1 MKIAKFP
8 YNSKS
13 RFWISVFT
21 ILVLLLTPFVS
32 IISQAPTAHATL
44 AGFSA
49 GNIMDDIVMSKKD
62 ALTQT
67 QIQSFLKSKNS
78 CNDRGL
84 SRLTGYNS
92 TKGWLKA
99 DGTTY
104 YYNLKDGHFICMADQ
119 DFNGESAAHI
129 IWQTAQ
135 DYNLNPQVLIVLL
148 EKEQGLVTDT
158 WPNYNVQYR
167 SATGFGCPD
176 TAPCDAQYY
185 GLKNQIRQA
194 ASLFKEVLTGG
205 WTNYPVG
212 WNYIQYNPSAS
223 CGGSNV
229 YVKNRATSSLYR
241 YTPYQP
247 NQAAL
252 NAGWGAAYPCGAY
265 GNRNFYNLFTT
276 WFGSTHAVFVN
287 LLSPR
292 WMQAKGDIYKRNPV
306 TNETIDSVIPSG
318 SQIYFG
324 KKITVN
330 GRIYLQTQ
338 NDTNNGL
345 SKGILYSDLEE
356 VPMNYI
362 NLQQPRWMETSK
374 DLIKVDPQTK
384 KSLGVTIPA
393 GTQIY
398 FSKKIAIGGIEYLQT
413 QHDTL
418 HHIQSGIPLSSLRS
432 TTLSYTDLLQPRW
445 MTTSATTYSY
455 DLRGLQ
461 PQGTALPTSTHLYF
475 NKKIE
480 INDVWYLTKNEP
492 TIGTFVGVP
501 LDKLSEIRPTY
512 VAMKEPRWMIINAG
526 SSKKDPVT
534 MTNLGAPFTYSTAI
548 QLDTKTLVGDTVYL
562 RSRYDTAHNLN
573 TSFAMADLLEAPASF
588 TGIKYVFMK
597 TPRDMKTTIDT
608 YKKDLVTDSNVGDKI
623 PAGTILS
630 FNMKVLINGKWY
642 LRTVEDSSRGY
653 TTGILWP
660 GNLV

>member
-8 YNSKS
+8 YHSKS
-13 RFWISVFT
+13 RFWISVFA
-21 ILVLLLTPFVS
+21 ILVLLLTPFVA

-49 GNIMDDIVMSKKD
+49 GNIMDDIVMSKRD
-62 ALTQT
+62 ALTQA

-129 IWQTAQ
+129 IWQAAQ

-176 TAPCDAQYY
+176 TAPCDTQYY

-194 ASLFKEVLTGG
+194 ASLFREVLTGG

-223 CGGSNV
+223 CGGSNI

-330 GRIYLQTQ
+330 GRMYLQTQ

-356 VPMNYI
+356 VPMNYTP
-362 NLQQPRWMETSK
+362 LLQPRWMETTRDVFK
-374 DLIKVDPQTK
+374 INPQTNQK
-384 KSLGVTIPA
+384 VGAVVPAGTKIYFPTKITVGGTSYLRTRHDTDSNLQTGIPLSTLQDATIEYTSLTQPRWLEAATNTSSIDLSTGRNVGDSIPGGKQIFFKYKMIINTETYVSESLPPDNTTIGVPFSSLTEIKPAYSSLKYPRWFVVRSDTHKYNPITEQQIDDVMIPA
-393 GTQIY
+393 GTKIY
-398 FSKKIAIGGIEYLQT
+398 FPTAFSVGG
-413 QHDTL
+413 
-418 HHIQSGIPLSSLRS
+418 
-432 TTLSYTDLLQPRW
+432 
-445 MTTSATTYSY
+445 
-455 DLRGLQ
+455 
-461 PQGTALPTSTHLYF
+461 
-475 NKKIE
+475 
-480 INDVWYLTKNEP
+480 
-492 TIGTFVGVP
+492 
-501 LDKLSEIRPTY
+501 
-512 VAMKEPRWMIINAG
+512 
-526 SSKKDPVT
+526 
-534 MTNLGAPFTYSTAI
+534 
-548 QLDTKTLVGDTVYL
+548 KT
-562 RSRYDTAHNLN
+562 
-573 TSFAMADLLEAPASF
+573 
-588 TGIKYVFMK
+588 
-597 TPRDMKTTIDT
+597 
-608 YKKDLVTDSNVGDKI
+608 
-623 PAGTILS
+623 
-630 FNMKVLINGKWY
+630 Y
-642 LRTVEDSSRGY
+642 LRTQYGTSHGLNEGILMSDLQENYVDMVVPRALKTKVSTYKRNP
-653 TTGILWP
+653 TTGEVIGATIPP
-660 GNLV
+660 GTSLNFSSKVIVGNITYLRTQTDSDANIDAVIPIGVLQ